1 MMQQMMQSPMA
12 QAMLSNP
19 ELLRGMMTANPQVRQ
34 MVSLSLHSPGPL
46 SMICG
51 CCLLIMLQFATIAA
65 CLFILLCLCG
75 CWPGILACDHRCLI
89 LLLPDCFRQ

>member
-34 MVSLSLHSPGPL
+34 MVSLSLHPLGRSPVNDLRLLPVDHAAVRHH
-46 SMICG
+46 
-51 CCLLIMLQFATIAA
+51 CCLSIHSPVPLRLLTRHP
-65 CLFILLCLCG
+65 CL
-75 CWPGILACDHRCLI
+75 
-89 LLLPDCFRQ
+89 